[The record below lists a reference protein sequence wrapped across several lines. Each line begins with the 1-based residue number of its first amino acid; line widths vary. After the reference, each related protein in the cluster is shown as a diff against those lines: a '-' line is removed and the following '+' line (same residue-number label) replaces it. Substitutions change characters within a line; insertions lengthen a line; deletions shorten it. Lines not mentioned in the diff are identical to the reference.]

1 MIVYD
6 KEEIKD
12 YITIENVYTLLQ
24 EFGGEPEYTNFGI
37 ISHTICHNPPKEGSR
52 KL

>member
-24 EFGGEPEYTNFGI
+24 EFGGEPEYTNFVFFDVFYLV
-37 ISHTICHNPPKEGSR
+37 K
-52 KL
+52 KV